1 MLIITEKF
9 IKQDH
14 SSEEDCYHSIQK
26 TGPLEP
32 VLVSSNGLT
41 FRQGTEVQVILEY
54 DKPKVT
60 KYQS

>member
-14 SSEEDCYHSIQK
+14 SCEEDCYHSIQK

-32 VLVSSNGLT
+32 VLVSSNELT
-41 FRQGTEVQVILEY
+41 FKQGTEVQAIH
-54 DKPKVT
+54 
-60 KYQS
+60 

>member
-32 VLVSSNGLT
+32 VLVSSNELT
-41 FRQGTEVQVILEY
+41 FRQGTEVQAILEY
-54 DKPKVT
+54 SKPKVMI
-60 KYQS
+60 YQR

>member
-32 VLVSSNGLT
+32 VLVSSNELT
-41 FRQGTEVQVILEY
+41 FRQRTEVQAILEY
-54 DKPKVT
+54 GKPKAT

>member
-32 VLVSSNGLT
+32 VLVSSNELT
-41 FRQGTEVQVILEY
+41 FKQGTEVQAILEY
-54 DKPKVT
+54 SKPKVT
-60 KYQS
+60 RYQS

>member
-32 VLVSSNGLT
+32 VLVSSNKLT
-41 FRQGTEVQVILEY
+41 FRQGTEVQAILEY
-54 DKPKVT
+54 SKPKVMI
-60 KYQS
+60 YQR